1 MRSALLTNTATAAA
15 KLVSN
20 PATTTAAAGQAA
32 SSLQLNTDKVQE
44 GRMLSKERG
53 PSKPKKIDP
62 LFESEEIDPEKEGAA
77 AESSEGD
84 GSKKRKKLHTVA

>member
-20 PATTTAAAGQAA
+20 PATTAAAGQAA
-32 SSLQLNTDKVQE
+32 SSLQLNTDKIQE

-62 LFESEEIDPEKEGAA
+62 TFENEGIDPEKEGAA
-77 AESSEGD
+77 AESSEGN
-84 GSKKRKKLHTVA
+84 GLIKRKKLNTVA